1 MAPCCE
7 GLYHVRII
15 PKHLPFLALLPPE
28 EWATIVLDEV
38 SVCVRVC
45 VHACVILQGYSMWE

>member
-1 MAPCCE
+1 M
-7 GLYHVRII
+7 RII

-38 SVCVRVC
+38 SVCVCVRACVRVC
-45 VHACVILQGYSMWE
+45 MRV